1 LAELNASTSLLPLGK
16 APSTLSH
23 SQRRATSIKNGRLQY
38 RGGGSG
44 AGLFKASQVAL
55 VEEQLTVTFVDRS
68 QPEIVVPLRKKT
80 VVRQAPNGGDGEFLV
95 DKHCFKGSALEMH
108 DWIDAIS
115 TVAQRS
121 KNRRSGTVEPGAADH
136 DTVDAT
142 DSDDGDD
149 DSSSSS
155 ASGTRRRKNQVT
167 RRRQVH
173 GSIAEAAAAD
183 DGVPKGRGGGGGGGG
198 GGGDKRRSLTHS
210 QATILDG
217 GNDDHDDHGPPGTP
231 DDDGSS
237 SSSSTMPRT
246 TRAKLKK
253 RESEGADL
261 LLLEATLH
269 LKVSKKSWKPRRA
282 VLTSRHLTLYDG
294 SATTPSE
301 RYALQ
306 FGSVSV
312 QAQHAGGFSGTSPIA
327 TVSGGAGSSGTTTV
341 SSFAGTAALP
351 TTTNNDDEGDRRW
364 VLLFAAEGKRIELA
378 AADEKTVQ
386 QWADAIASACDDLR
400 TRSAS
405 DSVAATHR
413 FDKAADGSLS
423 MSSRLRLHHDDAAT
437 SGTSGANDDGGDGRS
452 SSEPRVLREGWLH
465 RKGETI
471 MFGSAYKKKWAVLDT
486 MLLRFYDSEK
496 DARKSGAI
504 PMATIQLAFAS
515 VKLATDKK
523 SGESKYHFDIYSGQ
537 KRHELYAETEASR
550 SEWRDAIQD
559 VASALITAAAAGGDK
574 RDPVFGV
581 PLALVMDEQRDTHGS
596 LAIPYA
602 VHRLLQAFKSHNG
615 AKTERIFRVE
625 PDAAALAQ
633 YRLAFEEHRF
643 EAEPAD
649 AHVAAALLKAYL
661 AELPSPLMNKRVS
674 DNVFDV
680 VSLGFN
686 DGDAALQRVI
696 GVVERMEEPSRSVLV
711 ALVEVLGEVCH
722 PDRVEYSKMRADKL
736 ADVFTP
742 ILVGSRF
749 YDKLHD
755 DDDRVETFLRALIGG
770 ARTLTRRLGVAEAAT
785 ESAPASYLRGINGRP
800 VVHEGWLMKRGRL
813 RTKKRWVIL
822 DERAL
827 YIFDAPEEKWPPKE
841 TLDLAGAT
849 AVAVEGS
856 RTRFSFRAAGNAKEG
871 ETEFEAS
878 SGQELEMWLSAVQW
892 KIKLSSGERAPAADV
907 SKVTH
912 ADAKEALACARQ
924 RGVLRLLDAGAG
936 ALLGRQ
942 GRAAVRGVRRAAQG
956 GDAGERD
963 QVAAGA
969 AERLVATRYSDAQ
982 VYRQRKS
989 ERPLRGEFG
998 RESATDAARRV
1009 VRATQVG
1016 GASICNVRRS
1026 TGNIGS
1032 SGTGGAVASAFGEVD
1047 AGRDVCSTGG
1057 AGARQARGSR

>member
-1 LAELNASTSLLPLGK
+1 M
-16 APSTLSH
+16 
-23 SQRRATSIKNGRLQY
+23 
-38 RGGGSG
+38 
-44 AGLFKASQVAL
+44 
-55 VEEQLTVTFVDRS
+55 TVTFVDRS

-136 DTVDAT
+136 EPVDAT
-142 DSDDGDD
+142 SSDDGED

-155 ASGTRRRKNQVT
+155 ASGTRRRKTQVT

-173 GSIAEAAAAD
+173 GSIADAAAAD
-183 DGVPKGRGGGGGGGG
+183 DGAPKRAA
-198 GGGDKRRSLTHS
+198 DKRRSLTHS
-210 QATILDG
+210 QATVIG
-217 GNDDHDDHGPPGTP
+217 EGAVAAAGNDGDHDDHAQPGTSP

-237 SSSSTMPRT
+237 SSSSTIPRS
-246 TRAKLKK
+246 RAKLKK
-253 RESEGADL
+253 RESDGSDL
-261 LLLEATLH
+261 LLLEATLY

-282 VLTSRHLTLYDG
+282 VLTTRHLTLFDG

-301 RYALQ
+301 RYSLQ

-312 QAQHAGGFSGTSPIA
+312 QAMHAGGGRGGDNGGISSSGAFSSTMP
-327 TVSGGAGSSGTTTV
+327 VSSGAGNLSASAFSSTI
-341 SSFAGTAALP
+341 SLAAA
-351 TTTNNDDEGDRRW
+351 TSASDNDTDERRW
-364 VLLFAAEGKRIELA
+364 VLQFAAEGKRIELA

-400 TRSAS
+400 TRAS
-405 DSVAATHR
+405 TDSSMASSHPR
-413 FDKAADGSLS
+413 FDMGSDGSLS
-423 MSSRLRLHHDDAAT
+423 MSSKLRLHHAAEDAAAAT
-437 SGTSGANDDGGDGRS
+437 SGDDGSDGRAA
-452 SSEPRVLREGWLH
+452 SEPRVLREGWLH

-496 DARKSGAI
+496 DTRKSGAV
-504 PMATIQLAFAS
+504 PVATIALAFAS
-515 VKLATDKK
+515 VKVAADKK
-523 SGESKYHFDIYSGQ
+523 SGESKYHFDLYSGQ
-537 KRHELYAETEASR
+537 KRHELYAETEVSR
-550 SEWRDAIQD
+550 AEWTEAIQS

-581 PLALVMDEQRDTHGS
+581 PLALVMDGQRDTHGS

-602 VHRLLQAFKSHNG
+602 MHRLLQAFKSHNG

-649 AHVAAALLKAYL
+649 AHVAAALLKAYI
-661 AELPSPLMNKRVS
+661 AELPTPLFGKRLS
-674 DNVFDV
+674 DQVFDV
-680 VSLGFN
+680 VSFGFN

-696 GVVERMEEPSRSVLV
+696 GVIERIEEPTRSVVV

-722 PDRVEYSKMRADKL
+722 PDRVEYSKMPADKL

-742 ILVGSRF
+742 LLVGARF

-755 DDDRVETFLRALIGG
+755 DDDRIEQFLRALISG

-912 ADAKEALACARQ
+912 ADAKEALRARGNDVCCDCATPAPALCSVDKGVLLCTACAELHKAAMPSSEIKSLLELPNGWSPNDIQTLKCTGNGRANDRFEANLEAHQ
-924 RGVLRLLDAGAG
+924 KPTQPDASYVRRKWVERVFAMSEAAQAILAAVEQVAPLRTLLDKLMQDEAFVRQC
-936 ALLGRQ
+936 ALVLAKHEAADEVLG
-942 GRAAVRGVRRAAQG
+942 GGEGSNSPLLEAAQ
-956 GDAGERD
+956 E
-963 QVAAGA
+963 
-969 AERLVATRYSDAQ
+969 
-982 VYRQRKS
+982 
-989 ERPLRGEFG
+989 
-998 RESATDAARRV
+998 
-1009 VRATQVG
+1009 
-1016 GASICNVRRS
+1016 
-1026 TGNIGS
+1026 
-1032 SGTGGAVASAFGEVD
+1032 
-1047 AGRDVCSTGG
+1047 
-1057 AGARQARGSR
+1057 